1 MKMKSKF
8 LLCILLTIGMVLLH
22 VGLYFGDNQYTA
34 SDIQPVNGLIR
45 LTESDLEEHSLIFLC
60 RDWQVYP
67 DALLSPEDFS
77 SGEADTL
84 YSRYIA
90 PGEYG
95 GMDLGD
101 PSAYPRGSMTYR
113 LNLSLP
119 EESNIYSLLLPTI
132 YSSYRLYINDE
143 LVLTCGNPDPD
154 QYEESVQQQ
163 VVSFEASGMTRILV
177 AVTDRTA
184 FYSGM
189 NSPPVLGTPNAV
201 NNLVEMRNLIRSI
214 FLLLNLF
221 LIVVYLYL
229 YIRSRQ
235 KIYCI
240 ILLACLCIGVYL
252 VYPLVRSFFSA
263 GIYLNYAISQNWVNT
278 SGLTKYLEGSAEYSD
293 AGETYQAMTE
303 YIQEALSRN
312 NAFDKL
318 IYQYMIKA
326 GSITGRQIC
335 MMIYEQGVL
344 KYDEDQY
351 NRLASGS
358 LGAYDFLRGK
368 IKTLEITP
376 GQLGLEPCT
385 GSLVMTDPN
394 TGDVLA
400 CVSYPGYDNNR
411 LANTMDSEYYN
422 KLVTDQARPF
432 YNNATQEKTAPGST
446 YKPLVAVA
454 GLMEGVID
462 VNSQITC
469 RGVYKKVEPNPKCWI
484 YPRSHGTLDVS
495 GGIQNSCNCFFYE
508 TGYRLSLKDN
518 GLDHVTSGDLKGE
531 ETSSYYSSDLGT
543 DTLAKYAAMFGLG
556 TTSGVEIPE
565 AEPEISDESSV
576 PSAIG
581 QGTNNY
587 TTTQLAR
594 YVTAVA
600 NKGTVYDLTLL
611 DKVTTVDGEVLK
623 EYEPKVANTLSEVP
637 ASAWNAIHT
646 GMRNV
651 VLVSQS
657 KIFTELNRGGVEISG
672 KTGTAQQS
680 KSHPDHGLFVGF
692 AQSSDPEVAFAIRIA
707 NGYSSTY
714 AAEVGR
720 DIMKYY
726 YETDPVD
733 EIITGEAAEISET
746 TSGD

>member
-163 VVSFEASGMTRILV
+163 VVSFEASGMTRILI

-240 ILLACLCIGVYL
+240 ILLACLCIGIYL

-263 GIYLNYAISQNWVNT
+263 GIYLNYAISLLQSTALCSTYLLIICIFCVYFSWEHNLCRIMQLI
-278 SGLTKYLEGSAEYSD
+278 SG
-293 AGETYQAMTE
+293 
-303 YIQEALSRN
+303 
-312 NAFDKL
+312 
-318 IYQYMIKA
+318 
-326 GSITGRQIC
+326 
-335 MMIYEQGVL
+335 GVL
-344 KYDEDQY
+344 
-351 NRLASGS
+351 
-358 LGAYDFLRGK
+358 
-368 IKTLEITP
+368 
-376 GQLGLEPCT
+376 GLVW
-385 GSLVMTDPN
+385 LMT
-394 TGDVLA
+394 A
-400 CVSYPGYDNNR
+400 
-411 LANTMDSEYYN
+411 
-422 KLVTDQARPF
+422 
-432 YNNATQEKTAPGST
+432 
-446 YKPLVAVA
+446 
-454 GLMEGVID
+454 I
-462 VNSQITC
+462 
-469 RGVYKKVEPNPKCWI
+469 
-484 YPRSHGTLDVS
+484 
-495 GGIQNSCNCFFYE
+495 
-508 TGYRLSLKDN
+508 
-518 GLDHVTSGDLKGE
+518 
-531 ETSSYYSSDLGT
+531 
-543 DTLAKYAAMFGLG
+543 
-556 TTSGVEIPE
+556 
-565 AEPEISDESSV
+565 V
-576 PSAIG
+576 P
-581 QGTNNY
+581 
-587 TTTQLAR
+587 
-594 YVTAVA
+594 
-600 NKGTVYDLTLL
+600 
-611 DKVTTVDGEVLK
+611 
-623 EYEPKVANTLSEVP
+623 
-637 ASAWNAIHT
+637 
-646 GMRNV
+646 
-651 VLVSQS
+651 
-657 KIFTELNRGGVEISG
+657 
-672 KTGTAQQS
+672 
-680 KSHPDHGLFVGF
+680 
-692 AQSSDPEVAFAIRIA
+692 
-707 NGYSSTY
+707 
-714 AAEVGR
+714 
-720 DIMKYY
+720 
-726 YETDPVD
+726 
-733 EIITGEAAEISET
+733 
-746 TSGD
+746 